1 MTPMSPLSPKVRH
14 TSLAGALL
22 LAAAVVLAGCGSA
35 PAPSPSA
42 TAPAPPTSRPAT
54 AAPEPTAVPGAGTPA
69 PEPTPKPTKPTTTGT
84 EWGEILDSVPDDFP
98 VYPGADAAPD
108 AADGPV
114 SGAWITDAGVSKVV
128 GWYRATLEAAGYTTQ
143 NLSDPLE
150 DGSRVLDT
158 VTDLPECRIQTT
170 FRPADGSTIITVLYG
185 AGCAAAQG

>member
-1 MTPMSPLSPKVRH
+1 MAPMTPLSPKVRL
-14 TSLAGALL
+14 TSAAGALL
-22 LAAAVVLAGCGSA
+22 LALVVLAGCGS
-35 PAPSPSA
+35 SPTPTA
-42 TAPAPPTSRPAT
+42 TAATPGLSTSRPAT
-54 AAPEPTAVPGAGTPA
+54 APPEPTAVPGAATPA
-69 PEPTPKPTKPTTTGT
+69 PKPTPKPTRTTTTGT
-84 EWGEILDSVPDDFP
+84 GWGEILDSVPDGFP

-114 SGAWITDAGVSKVV
+114 SGAWITDAGVNKVAA
-128 GWYRATLEAAGYTTQ
+128 WYRATLEAAGYTTQ
-143 NLSDPLE
+143 DLSDPLE